1 LSKDTVLALT
11 AQAYHFLGYINVLRK
26 FVVKCLSRDLHTNA
40 EHHLDVNN
48 GLTQGSI
55 EDSQVTFPA
64 FFDLFN
70 IVLVGHN
77 LVEMYLVMQEVVV
90 S

>member
-11 AQAYHFLGYINVLRK
+11 AQTYHFLGYVDVLRK
-26 FVVKCLSRDLHTNA
+26 FIVKCLSRDLHANA
-40 EHHLDVNN
+40 EHHLDINN

-55 EDSQVTFPA
+55 ENSQVTFPA

-77 LVEMYLVMQEVVV
+77 LVEMDLVVQEFVV